1 MRGND
6 EIFMAL
12 IIVSQMY
19 IASYNREAS
28 IEASGKGWLK
38 PQVEHNLHG
47 VSIGALG

>member
-1 MRGND
+1 MRGAND

-12 IIVSQMY
+12 ILSLKCTFCH
-19 IASYNREAS
+19 RETS
-28 IEASGKGWLK
+28 FEASGKDWLK